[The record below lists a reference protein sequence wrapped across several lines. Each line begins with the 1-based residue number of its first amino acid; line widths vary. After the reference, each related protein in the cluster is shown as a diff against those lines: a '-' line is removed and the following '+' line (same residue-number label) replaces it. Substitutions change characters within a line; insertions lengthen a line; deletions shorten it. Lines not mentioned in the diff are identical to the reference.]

1 MNYCRALFRLRGG
14 NERRENR
21 RASNRFVVSDSR
33 IVLALRP
40 KPRFPARIELRSSLI
55 FAGTREKRRGRRKKE
70 EERDEA
76 RQSWNEVRLE
86 RIMRTNA
93 NAVGSERTFI
103 CHAVADVHDNRDG
116 RIVVVDGTGRKR
128 VPPHGA
134 HVSDFQSLPR
144 NVLSSEARPPPLS
157 SVPRS
162 IRFPLARISTGP
174 GRRPCTLPR
183 LSATVISLP
192 PSYILLSARNTTL
205 SVASTFLLIIQLYS
219 TFFNE

>member
-1 MNYCRALFRLRGG
+1 MNYCPALFRLRGG
-14 NERRENR
+14 KERRERENR

-40 KPRFPARIELRSSLI
+40 KPRFFPLRIELPSSLI
-55 FAGTREKRRGRRKKE
+55 FAGTREKKEKREREKKKNE
-70 EERDEA
+70 TKHIGA
-76 RQSWNEVRLE
+76 RYASNALCVRMQ
-86 RIMRTNA
+86 MRL
-93 NAVGSERTFI
+93 VPSERLFVTQS
-103 CHAVADVHDNRDG
+103 RTYTTTG
-116 RIVVVDGTGRKR
+116 IVVVDGTGRKR

-157 SVPRS
+157 PPRS

-192 PSYILLSARNTTL
+192 PSYTLLPARHHQHHHAVCRFHFSINYTTVL
-205 SVASTFLLIIQLYS
+205 DVL
-219 TFFNE
+219 